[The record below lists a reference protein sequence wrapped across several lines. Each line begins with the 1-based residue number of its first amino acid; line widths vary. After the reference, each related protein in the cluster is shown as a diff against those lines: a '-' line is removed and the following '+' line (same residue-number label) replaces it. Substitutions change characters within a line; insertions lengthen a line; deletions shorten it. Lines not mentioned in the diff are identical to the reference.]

1 VSLPRPSASRI
12 AGACLLLAAALAA
25 ATAGAGEYTIG
36 PGDVLK
42 ITVWGHD
49 DLSKDYPVTLDGR
62 VPFPLIGS
70 VQAAGLT
77 TSELARRLRDLL
89 EKDYL
94 VNPQVIVAVRD
105 YLSSKVHVMGEA
117 EKPGLFY
124 LTGPTTL
131 LEILSKAGGLS
142 RTAGKDL
149 VLVRTETRPS
159 GAPGVASSTVLLR
172 LDVRKIQ
179 AGDVKENV
187 LLQNGDM
194 MFVPK
199 ASAFFVL
206 GEVTKAGTFPLDKET
221 SVLEAV
227 TLAGGFSNTA
237 APSGVKVLRR
247 TAEGKQE
254 TISLDLAGAVPKD
267 KSFRIEDGD
276 TVMVPRGNT
285 FFVFGE
291 VKKPGAYQLD
301 KETNVL
307 EGITIA
313 GGFTDKAAPGRTR
326 VIRTTDRGQQTI
338 NVDMNDIIRRGQRDK
353 AIRLFENDVIVVPES
368 FF

>member
-1 VSLPRPSASRI
+1 MSPLRPPALR
-12 AGACLLLAAALAA
+12 AACALLLLTGWLGGGAPLAQ
-25 ATAGAGEYTIG
+25 EYTIG

-49 DLSKDYPVTLDGR
+49 DLTKEYPVTLDGR
-62 VPFPLIGS
+62 VPFPLIGA
-70 VQAAGLT
+70 VQAAGLN
-77 TSELARRLRDLL
+77 TSELAQRLRDLL

-94 VNPQVIVAVRD
+94 VDPQVIVTVKD
-105 YLSSKVHVMGEA
+105 YLSSKVHVLGEA
-117 EKPGLFY
+117 EKRGLFY

-131 LEILSKAGGLS
+131 LEILSKAGGLA

-149 VLVRTETRPS
+149 VLVRTETART
-159 GAPGVASSTVLLR
+159 GAGSVASTVLLR

-206 GEVTKAGTFPLDKET
+206 GEVNKAGTFPLDTET
-221 SVLEAV
+221 SVLEAI
-227 TLAGGFSNTA
+227 TLAGGFNGTA
-237 APSGVKVLRR
+237 APSGVKILRR

-254 TISLDLAGAVPKD
+254 TISLDLSGAVPRD
-267 KSFRIEDGD
+267 KNFRVADGD
-276 TVMVPRGNT
+276 TVMVPKGNT

-326 VIRTTDRGQQTI
+326 VIRTTDRGQQTL

-353 AIRLFENDVIVVPES
+353 AIRLLENDVIVVPES

>member
-1 VSLPRPSASRI
+1 VLVLLGGAVSI
-12 AGACLLLAAALAA
+12 AQ
-25 ATAGAGEYTIG
+25 EYTIG

-62 VPFPLIGS
+62 VPFPLIGV
-70 VQAAGLT
+70 VQAAGLS
-77 TSELARRLRDLL
+77 TSELAKRLRDLL

-94 VNPQVIVAVRD
+94 VNPQVIVSVKE
-105 YLSSKVHVMGEA
+105 YLSSKVHVLGDA

-131 LEILSKAGGLS
+131 LEMLSKAGGLS

-149 VLVRTETRPS
+149 VLVRSEGPKTG
-159 GAPGVASSTVLLR
+159 GAPGVTSTVLLR
-172 LDVRKIQ
+172 FDLRKIQ
-179 AGDVKENV
+179 AGDVKENI

-206 GEVTKAGTFPLDKET
+206 GEVNKPGTFPLDKEI

-227 TLAGGFSNTA
+227 TLAGGFSGTA
-237 APSGVKVLRR
+237 APSGAKVLRR

-254 TISLDLAGAVPKD
+254 TISIDLSGAVPRD
-267 KSFRIEDGD
+267 KSFRLEDGD
-276 TVMVPRGNT
+276 TVMVPKGNT

-326 VIRTTDRGQQTI
+326 VIRTTDKGQQTI
-338 NVDMNDIIRRGQRDK
+338 AVDMNDIIRRGQREK
-353 AIRLFENDVIVVPES
+353 AIRLLENDVIVVPES

>member
-1 VSLPRPSASRI
+1 MIRRLAVALVVLTVLV
-12 AGACLLLAAALAA
+12 AGVTS
-25 ATAGAGEYTIG
+25 TAQEYTIG
-36 PGDVLK
+36 PGDILK

-62 VPFPLIGS
+62 VPFPLIGG
-70 VQAAGLT
+70 VQAAGLS

-94 VNPQVIVAVRD
+94 VNPQVIVSVKD
-105 YLSSKVHVMGEA
+105 YLSSKVHVLGEA

-131 LEILSKAGGLS
+131 LEMLSKAGGLARS
-142 RTAGKDL
+142 AGKDL
-149 VLVRTETRPS
+149 VLVRTE
-159 GAPGVASSTVLLR
+159 GGKPGDASTVRSTVLLR
-172 LDVRKIQ
+172 FDLRKIQ

-206 GEVTKAGTFPLDKET
+206 GEVNKPGTFPLDKEIAA
-221 SVLEAV
+221 LEAV

-237 APSGVKVLRR
+237 APSGAKVLRR

-254 TISLDLAGAVPKD
+254 TISIDLSGAVPRD
-267 KSFRIEDGD
+267 KNFRLEDGD
-276 TVMVPRGNT
+276 TVMVPKGNT

-291 VKKPGAYQLD
+291 VRKPGAYQLD

-326 VIRTTDRGQQTI
+326 VIRTTDKGQQTI
-338 NVDMNDIIRRGQRDK
+338 AVDMNDVIRRGQREK
-353 AIRLFENDVIVVPES
+353 AIRLLENDVIVVPES

>member
-1 VSLPRPSASRI
+1 MIRSVVLAV
-12 AGACLLLAAALAA
+12 LLVAALPGGGTS
-25 ATAGAGEYTIG
+25 TAQEYTIG
-36 PGDVLK
+36 PGDILK

-49 DLSKDYPVTLDGR
+49 DLSKEYPVTLDGR
-62 VPFPLIGS
+62 VPFPLIGG
-70 VQAAGLT
+70 VQAAGLS
-77 TSELARRLRDLL
+77 TSELAKRLRDLL

-94 VNPQVIVAVRD
+94 VNPQVIVSVKD
-105 YLSSKVHVMGEA
+105 YLSSKVHVLGEA

-131 LEILSKAGGLS
+131 LEMLSKAGGLS

-149 VLVRTETRPS
+149 VLVRTESPAG
-159 GAPGVASSTVLLR
+159 GARSTVLLR
-172 LDVRKIQ
+172 FDVRKLQ
-179 AGDVKENV
+179 AGDVKENI

-206 GEVTKAGTFPLDKET
+206 GEVNKPGTFPLDKEI

-227 TLAGGFSNTA
+227 TLAGGFNGTA
-237 APSGVKVLRR
+237 APSGAKVLRR

-254 TISLDLAGAVPKD
+254 TISIDLSGAVPRD
-267 KSFRIEDGD
+267 KNFRIEDGD
-276 TVMVPRGNT
+276 TVMVPKGNT

-326 VIRTTDRGQQTI
+326 VIRTTDKGQQTI
-338 NVDMNDIIRRGQRDK
+338 GVNMNDVIHRGQRDK
-353 AIRLFENDVIVVPES
+353 AIRLLENDVIVVPES

>member
-1 VSLPRPSASRI
+1 VLRRRPSHPV
-12 AGACLLLAAALAA
+12 AGILLLAVLL
-25 ATAGAGEYTIG
+25 AGAVSTAQEYTIG
-36 PGDVLK
+36 PGDLLK

-49 DLSKDYPVTLDGR
+49 DLSKEYPVTLDGR
-62 VPFPLIGS
+62 VPFPLIGG

-77 TSELARRLRDLL
+77 TSELARTLRDLL

-94 VNPQVIVAVRD
+94 VNPQVMVAVKD
-105 YLSSKVHVMGEA
+105 YLSTKVHVLGEA

-131 LEILSKAGGLS
+131 LELLSKAGGLS
-142 RTAGKDL
+142 KAAGKDL
-149 VLVRTETRPS
+149 VLVRTEKGK
-159 GAPGVASSTVLLR
+159 GAGPAVAGSTVLLR

-179 AGDVKENV
+179 AGDVKENI

-206 GEVTKAGTFPLDKET
+206 GEVNKAGTFALDKEI

-227 TLAGGFSNTA
+227 TLAGGFSGAA
-237 APSGVKVLRR
+237 APAGVKVLRR

-254 TISLDLAGAVPKD
+254 TISIDLSGAVPRD
-267 KSFRIEDGD
+267 KNFRLEDGD
-276 TVMVPRGNT
+276 TVMVPKGNT

-326 VIRTTDRGQQTI
+326 VIRTTERGQQTI
-338 NVDMNDIIRRGQRDK
+338 GVDMNDIIRRGQREK
-353 AIRLFENDVIVVPES
+353 AIRLLENDVIVVPES

>member
-1 VSLPRPSASRI
+1 MNRRI
-12 AGACLLLAAALAA
+12 AVATLVLLVLLGGVSS
-25 ATAGAGEYTIG
+25 TAQEYTIG
-36 PGDVLK
+36 PGDVLR

-70 VQAAGLT
+70 VPAAGAT

-94 VNPQVIVAVRD
+94 VNPQVMVAVKD
-105 YLSSKVHVMGEA
+105 YLSSKVHVLGEA

-131 LEILSKAGGLS
+131 LEMLSKAGGLA
-142 RTAGKDL
+142 RTAGREL
-149 VLVRTETRPS
+149 VLVRTER
-159 GAPGVASSTVLLR
+159 APGATAPVSTVLLR
-172 LDVRKIQ
+172 FDLRKIQ
-179 AGDVKENV
+179 AGDVRENI

-206 GEVTKAGTFPLDKET
+206 GEVNKPGTFPLDKEI

-227 TLAGGFSNTA
+227 TLAGGFSGTA
-237 APSGVKVLRR
+237 APSGAKVLRR

-254 TISLDLAGAVPKD
+254 TISIDLSGAVPRD
-267 KSFRIEDGD
+267 KNFRIEAGD
-276 TVMVPRGNT
+276 TVMVPKGNT

-291 VKKPGAYQLD
+291 VRKPGAYQLD

-326 VIRTTDRGQQTI
+326 VIRTTDKGQQTI
-338 NVDMNDIIRRGQRDK
+338 GVNMNDIIHRGERDK
-353 AIRLFENDVIVVPES
+353 AIRLLENDVIVVPES

>member
-1 VSLPRPSASRI
+1 MSLPHLSLSR
-12 AGACLLLAAALAA
+12 AVCSLVLLAVLVGGGAPLAQ
-25 ATAGAGEYTIG
+25 EYTIG

-49 DLSKDYPVTLDGR
+49 DLSKDYPVALDGR

-77 TSELARRLRDLL
+77 TSELAKRVRDLL

-105 YLSSKVHVMGEA
+105 YLSTKVHVMGEA

-149 VLVRTETRPS
+149 VLVRTETGKGT
-159 GAPGVASSTVLLR
+159 GAGVAASTVLLR
-172 LDVRKIQ
+172 LDLRKIQ
-179 AGDVKENV
+179 AGDVKENI

-199 ASAFFVL
+199 GSAFFVL
-206 GEVTKAGTFPLDKET
+206 GEVTKAGTFALDKET
-221 SVLEAV
+221 SVLEAI
-227 TLAGGFSNTA
+227 TLAGGFNGTA

-247 TAEGKQE
+247 APDGKQE
-254 TISLDLAGAVPKD
+254 TISLDLSGAVPRD
-267 KSFRIEDGD
+267 KAFRVEDGD
-276 TVMVPRGNT
+276 TVLVPKGNT

-307 EGITIA
+307 EGVTIA

-326 VIRTTDRGQQTI
+326 VIRTTERGQQTI

-353 AIRLFENDVIVVPES
+353 AIRLLENDVIVVPES